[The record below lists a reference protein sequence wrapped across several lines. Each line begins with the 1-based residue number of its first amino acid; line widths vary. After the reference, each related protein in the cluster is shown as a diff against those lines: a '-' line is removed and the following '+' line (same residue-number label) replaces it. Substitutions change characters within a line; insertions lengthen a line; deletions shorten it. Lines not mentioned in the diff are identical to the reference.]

1 VNQHDFVASCLVKY
15 RLEPLPPGECWED
28 AHYPTPKCL
37 KGTETVPL
45 WSRDHSAQGLLQSEE
60 FDHPC
65 IHQARKENDLQNLR
79 HHHPELLPLYDKW
92 YTESQKRAGK
102 RAGEL
107 SFERGTGVFGRTKE
121 QMRETGKKVLAE
133 LLEKNP
139 NHQHEAS
146 KASHSKKDEKGRSL
160 CSVKGCETLHAEKN
174 EEGKSAH
181 AVRMGQAAAA
191 VNHAKKDE
199 LGRSLVGVALAAN
212 TNSQRWED
220 PDHPELGVSNPGLL
234 ARRQRLRG
242 YPHGKEN
249 RRRVG

>member
-1 VNQHDFVASCLVKY
+1 MNQHDFVASCLVKY

-65 IHQARKENDLQNLR
+65 MHQYRKEHDLQNLR
-79 HHHPELLPLYDKW
+79 HHYPELLPLYDKW
-92 YTESQKRAGK
+92 YTEHQKRAGR
-102 RAGEL
+102 RAAEL
-107 SFERGTGVFGRTKE
+107 SRERGTGFYSQTYEERSKKGKE
-121 QMRETGKKVLAE
+121 NLAAAI
-133 LLEKNP
+133 EKNP
-139 NHQHEAS
+139 NHQSDAARAAHTRR
-146 KASHSKKDEKGRSL
+146 DEQGRSL
-160 CSVKGCETLHAEKN
+160 LSVENCEKLHAEKT